1 MLSPLKDG
9 GSSQGPGFRG
19 LEGMI
24 HTREGVK
31 TLFMKTIDVGMVVA
45 VHVEERNAQNHVLC
59 LALHLVSMG
68 PG

>member
-1 MLSPLKDG
+1 
-9 GSSQGPGFRG
+9 
-19 LEGMI
+19 MI

-31 TLFMKTIDVGMVVA
+31 TLFMKTIDVGMVLA